1 MATTKQTVAG
11 ADSGKK
17 EEEMN
22 MENANGSI
30 KAEVIKAVRENPDLT
45 YAQIAELLGVKP
57 HQVGIWA
64 NQDGVVRRRRKPATQ
79 PTAPDDALEARIR
92 QLEHALSEVRRL
104 KALTEIKFERDGGK
118 VAVYGLGAQPL
129 VAEYKDWL
137 RFLRKNGA
145 SMLREFIQ
153 AQFGSANGN
162 GSGRV
167 Q

>member
-1 MATTKQTVAG
+1 MATTEQTVAG

-17 EEEMN
+17 EEMN
-22 MENANGSI
+22 MGNANGSI

-57 HQVGIWA
+57 HQVSIWA

-79 PTAPDDALEARIR
+79 PTPQDDGLDGKIR
-92 QLEHALSEVRRL
+92 QLEQQLADFRRL
-104 KALTEIKFERDGGK
+104 KALTEIKFEHEGSK

-129 VAEYKDWL
+129 IAEHKDWL

-145 SMLREFIQ
+145 AMLREFIE
-153 AQFGSANGN
+153 AEFASAKGNGN
-162 GSGRV
+162 GTI